1 MGRTYSVPRNVKGE
15 TRLLYIFS
23 IKSLLFTIAFGL
35 VGVLFFFLFKMINL
49 TFVGIGFVIFFAV
62 IGFIVGTLKIPDSPI
77 VGKLRKAV
85 RESISDIL
93 FRWLTFKKRKR
104 IYIYRGGNEKW
115 V

>member
-1 MGRTYSVPRNVKGE
+1 MGRTYTVPRNVKGE

-77 VGKLRKAV
+77 VGKLRKAGG
-85 RESISDIL
+85 ESISDIL
-93 FRWLTFKKRKR
+93 FRLLTFKKRKR
-104 IYIYRGGNEKW
+104 IYLYRGGNEKW

>member
-62 IGFIVGTLKIPDSPI
+62 IGFIVG
-77 VGKLRKAV
+77 KAGG
-85 RESISDIL
+85 ESISDIL
-93 FRWLTFKKRKR
+93 FRLLTFKKRKR
-104 IYIYRGGNEKW
+104 IYLYRGGNEK
-115 V
+115 